1 MTAFTMSI
9 VKQETDSKDSQE
21 STFVSLQ
28 TGSRHEAGIHGTA
41 FFEETFDPSQLLWV
55 RIRRFCRDPFSEFM
69 GTMIL
74 VLFGDGVVAQVVL
87 SNGQKGN
94 YQSISWGWGC
104 ASSTPHLHGLN

>member
-9 VKQETDSKDSQE
+9 IKQETDTEDSQE
-21 STFVSLQ
+21 STLFSLQ
-28 TGSRHEAGIHGTA
+28 TGSRHEAGIHEAA
-41 FFEETFDPSQLLWV
+41 FLEETYDPSQLLWV
-55 RIRRFCRDPFSEFM
+55 RIRKYCRDPFSEFM

-74 VLFGDGVVAQVVL
+74 ILFGDGVVAQVVL

-104 ASSTPHLHGLN
+104 AFSTLYLHH